1 MKIIQS
7 ISELRQELGNCSEI
21 GLVPTMGALHE
32 GHLSLIKSS
41 VEQNETTVVSIYV
54 NPTQFGPN
62 DDFTRYPRTFEQ
74 DCEHCKSVGADFIFC
89 PTAEEIRGEDLLKI
103 QIDKVTDLFEGPIR
117 PGHFVGV
124 ATIVAQ
130 LFLIVQP
137 SIAYFGLKDLQ
148 QCAVIR
154 ELVKSLFIPI
164 ELKFIETIREPDG
177 LAMSSRNRFLAP
189 EQRQNAVMLHQFLQ
203 TIAKASREGN
213 LNTQDE
219 FVALKT
225 ELLSNLP
232 QGSFLTEYL
241 EIVDPWKMQPS
252 LAHLERRVIIAA
264 KFPQVRLIDNVP
276 VF

>member
-1 MKIIQS
+1 
-7 ISELRQELGNCSEI
+7 
-21 GLVPTMGALHE
+21 
-32 GHLSLIKSS
+32 
-41 VEQNETTVVSIYV
+41 
-54 NPTQFGPN
+54 
-62 DDFTRYPRTFEQ
+62 
-74 DCEHCKSVGADFIFC
+74 
-89 PTAEEIRGEDLLKI
+89 
-103 QIDKVTDLFEGPIR
+103 
-117 PGHFVGV
+117 
-124 ATIVAQ
+124 
-130 LFLIVQP
+130 
-137 SIAYFGLKDLQ
+137 
-148 QCAVIR
+148 
-154 ELVKSLFIPI
+154 
-164 ELKFIETIREPDG
+164 
-177 LAMSSRNRFLAP
+177 MSSRNRFLAP

-213 LNTQDE
+213 LKTQDE